1 MQTNLVSGES
11 AEVVRDD
18 DPSEGATRSK
28 RVEWIERWRDVIAKD
43 PELPGVWRRQ
53 AGGFRVR
60 GRTTDPRTGK
70 LREVN
75 CALPNVSKARDAYAW
90 LRAEL
95 EKITNGTISEQP
107 TEVPRFEAHARLV
120 LQRKIDLGR
129 IRSAAGRLKVENI
142 LDNHLV
148 PEFGDEYID
157 KISAIRIKSWQSKI
171 AALIRSD
178 KMAPTTANTILGVLR
193 QIMDEAVSDY
203 DLRDPM
209 RGIKPF
215 DTREHSTYT
224 EEEPNSLPPQD
235 VPRFLAKMRELHP
248 SHYAFTFL
256 GFTTGLRPSSL
267 RPLRRC
273 GPNAD
278 IKWDEGVLLVR
289 RSQTIGDDAMETTKT
304 DLHQRLTLPRE
315 VLAVLRWHVE
325 EQVLRKKMRESE
337 LLFPAVTG
345 RHRARSVL
353 DKPFDEV
360 SKAIGLKLNFT
371 PRGMR
376 RTYQDLAR
384 AAGIHDAVTRAI
396 SGHATPAM
404 QLHYSTAS
412 GDEVKHALAKVA
424 RMATVGAKVIDIE
437 AARRRRANSGS
448 TSRSVADDP
457 AARTSDPADER
468 SHGT

>member
-1 MQTNLVSGES
+1 METNDAAGASTEAPHLDEVSE
-11 AEVVRDD
+11 R
-18 DPSEGATRSK
+18 PNTSK
-28 RVEWIERWRDVIAKD
+28 RIEWVERWRDVVARD

-75 CALPNVSKARDAYAW
+75 WALPNVSKARDAFTW
-90 LRAEL
+90 LQAEL
-95 EKITNGTISEQP
+95 EKINNGTTGEQP
-107 TEVPRFEAHARLV
+107 TTAPKFEAHARLV
-120 LQRKIDLGR
+120 LQRKLELGR
-129 IRSAAGRLKVENI
+129 IRSAAGRSKVENI
-142 LDNHLV
+142 LEKHLI
-148 PEFGDEYID
+148 PEFGEEFVD
-157 KISAIRIKSWQSKI
+157 KINAIRIKGWQSKM
-171 AALIRSD
+171 ARLIQSG
-178 KMAPTTANTILGVLR
+178 KMAPTTANTILAVLR
-193 QIMDEAVSDY
+193 QVMDEAVNDY
-203 DLRDPM
+203 DLRDPL
-209 RGIKPF
+209 RGVHPF

-224 EEEPNSLPPQD
+224 EEEPNSLPPAE
-235 VPRFLAKMRELHP
+235 VPKFLAKMRDIHAP
-248 SHYAFTFL
+248 HYAFTFM

-267 RPLRRC
+267 RPLRRT

-278 IKWDEGVLLVR
+278 IKWDDALMIIR
-289 RSQTIGDDAMETTKT
+289 RSQTIGDEVMETTKT
-304 DLHQRLTLPRE
+304 DLHQRLALPRE
-315 VLAVLRWHVE
+315 VLDVLRWHVE
-325 EQVLRKKMRESE
+325 EQLLPKKMRESE

-345 RHRARSVL
+345 GFRARSVL

-360 SKAIGLKLNFT
+360 SKAIGLPFNFT

-424 RMATVGAKVIDIE
+424 RIATKGANVIPIE
-437 AARRRRANSGS
+437 TGRNRRKTA
-448 TSRSVADDP
+448 
-457 AARTSDPADER
+457 
-468 SHGT
+468 